1 MKLNVFKSTRQ
12 DGIMSK
18 EKKYFKNLT
27 TEERELLYEKTL
39 ERFFKKKNISLDNVI
54 ILPEQNNKISASV
67 ATPNKKKIK
76 EAIILLKESTK
87 DLVVAVETTDYPVIV
102 ATAKTV
108 EGKSICAIGL
118 GTLENLN
125 NNILHEIIESLIKAT
140 SAAPFEMTFYIGACA
155 SKDDLVVDESTLT
168 HPMFTKKVL
177 LKKDKKTYLDIRFA
191 IFNELINEI
200 VDPNYIYFDQ
210 TNPIEDE
217 NSYSTI
223 ANKIGKSLTCVVYQD
238 EEV

>member
-18 EKKYFKNLT
+18 DKKYFKSLT

-39 ERFFKKKNISLDNVI
+39 ERFFQKKNISLANVI
-54 ILPEQNNKISASV
+54 ILPEQNNKISSSV

-76 EAIILLKESTK
+76 EAIVLLKESTK

-102 ATAKTV
+102 ATAKTA
-108 EGKSICAIGL
+108 EGKSISAIGL

-125 NNILHEIIESLIKAT
+125 NNILHEMIESLIKET

-155 SKDDLVVDESTLT
+155 SKDDLVVDAATLT

-177 LKKDKKTYLDIRFA
+177 LTKGKQTYLDLRFA

-210 TNPIEDE
+210 TNPVEDE

-223 ANKIGKSLTCVVYQD
+223 ANKLGKSLTCVVYQD